1 MNEEELYNEHKALIY
16 MAIKQ
21 KHLYWSTD
29 DEWQKYYDAGEIG
42 LLKGI
47 RTYDETKGYKIST
60 YLFACISREI
70 LRVIQ
75 LDNMPKRKNPYGK
88 DISLNQ
94 IVDDDSSDPS
104 ELIDFIP
111 ADIDIEKEIEDK
123 IKLEHLY
130 EALEH
135 LKNKRSKEVI
145 ILYYGLY
152 GNKEHT
158 LEEIGS
164 ELGITKQRVSSLRDR
179 GIKKLKVFMRKN
191 WREISEK

>member
-1 MNEEELYNEHKALIY
+1 
-16 MAIKQ
+16 
-21 KHLYWSTD
+21 
-29 DEWQKYYDAGEIG
+29 
-42 LLKGI
+42 
-47 RTYDETKGYKIST
+47 
-60 YLFACISREI
+60 
-70 LRVIQ
+70 
-75 LDNMPKRKNPYGK
+75 MPKRKNPYGK